1 MTMSLQDFVDACKK
15 TLSQHTGKAG
25 REAVCGLVRD
35 ALSDKS
41 FISENIETA
50 EKERSVVYEDPDL
63 GFCVCIHAYPGPAEG
78 TPHDHGPTW
87 AIYGQ
92 AMGETEMTDWE
103 IVEPARDSIPATVK
117 KTRSYVMKP
126 GDAHL
131 YEPGDVHAPLR
142 YAATRL
148 LRIEGM
154 NTEKITRTPLV
165 AAE

>member
-1 MTMSLQDFVDACKK
+1 MTMSIQQFADACKAAL
-15 TLSQHTGKAG
+15 TQDTGKAG

-35 ALSDKS
+35 ALRDES
-41 FISENIETA
+41 FVA
-50 EKERSVVYEDPDL
+50 EYIGSADKERAVVYEDAEL
-63 GFCVCIHAYPGPAEG
+63 GFCICIHAYPGPAEG
-78 TPHDHGPTW
+78 VPHDHGPTW

-92 AMGETEMTDWE
+92 AEGETEMTDWE
-103 IVEPARDSIPATVK
+103 IIEPAREKVPATVK

-148 LRIEGM
+148 LRIEGT